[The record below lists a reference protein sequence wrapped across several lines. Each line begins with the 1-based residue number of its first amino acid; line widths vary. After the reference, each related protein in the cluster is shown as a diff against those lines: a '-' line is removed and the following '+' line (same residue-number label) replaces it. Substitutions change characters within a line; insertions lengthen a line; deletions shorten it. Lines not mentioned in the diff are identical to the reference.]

1 MSTLRNNASK
11 GVPVTPPKAN
21 VRGYGHSIAAGF
33 NATRQGVTDM
43 YPRLFSYLDPAQYTC
58 SYMGHSGN
66 WTGEMLGQ
74 AWGDV
79 AVFADPNAI
88 NIFLY
93 MEVVN
98 SVNHY
103 IGVGYTTAA
112 AATMAIADHR
122 AMFLL
127 ARRAGFSIVGS
138 YTFWHPDGYGSN
150 ALQCIDLINQGLR
163 DMLADGTLTFL
174 VDLAVDPMFA
184 VTGPGSPT
192 ISSDG
197 LHPSDN
203 GHQCIADRTLAPMRA
218 AYEAMVGNTHSF
230 LPTDVGNCI
239 WWYEADAAYLTKD
252 GSNNVSQMKDRS
264 SWAFDINAAGALR
277 PVYNASNA
285 AFGNQ
290 PTVNGLA
297 STMTTTL
304 TLDLST
310 TKTVQVINLYTCA
323 SSNTIVCELSTNSAS
338 QTTAFRV
345 QSNPPG
351 VFAPGNVGL
360 SQATATAPGAAKSVS
375 FIIDNTVSVAQCDML
390 VEGITAPGIVRVDAP
405 NTNLF
410 GAAFTLSL
418 FGRSGGALPS
428 NMALAASIAFSRKL
442 TGPELVQVLAYLQ
455 AKWPH

>member
-1 MSTLRNNASK
+1 MLAK
-11 GVPVTPPKAN
+11 

-43 YPRLFSYLDPAQYTC
+43 YPRLFSYLDPAIYSC
-58 SYMGHSGN
+58 SFAGHSGN

-74 AWGDV
+74 ARDDV
-79 AVFADPNAI
+79 DLFVDPTKI

-93 MEVVN
+93 IEVVN

-112 AATMAIADHR
+112 AATQAIADHR
-122 AMFLL
+122 AMFQR
-127 ARRAGFSIVGS
+127 ARDAGYRIIGS
-138 YTFWHPDGYGSN
+138 YTFYHPDGYGSN
-150 ALQCIDLINQGLR
+150 AIQCIDLINQGLR
-163 DMLADGTLTFL
+163 DMLTDKTIDFL
-174 VDLAVDPMFA
+174 VDLQVHPEFQ
-184 VTGPGSPT
+184 VTGTGSTT

-203 GHQCIADRTLAPMRA
+203 GHQRIADLTLGPMRA
-218 AYEAMVGNTHSF
+218 AYERESGLSHVF
-230 LPTDVGNCI
+230 RPTDIGQCI

-285 AFGNQ
+285 AFGNR
-290 PTVNGLA
+290 PTVDGLA
-297 STMTTTL
+297 STMTSAL
-304 TLDLST
+304 SLDLT
-310 TKTVQVINLYTCA
+310 FTKKAHIINLYTCA

-351 VFAPGNVGL
+351 IFVPGNVGL
-360 SQATATAPGAAKSVS
+360 SQATATAPGAAKSIS
-375 FIIDNTVSVAQCDML
+375 FTLDNTISSAQCDML
-390 VEGITAPGIVRVDAP
+390 VEAVAAPGIARVDAP
-405 NTNLF
+405 NTNAL
-410 GAAFTLSL
+410 GSFTLSL
-418 FGRSGGALPS
+418 FGRSGGSLPS
-428 NMALAASIAFSRKL
+428 NMSLAASLAFSRKL
-442 TGPELVQVLAYLQ
+442 TGPELAQVLSYLS